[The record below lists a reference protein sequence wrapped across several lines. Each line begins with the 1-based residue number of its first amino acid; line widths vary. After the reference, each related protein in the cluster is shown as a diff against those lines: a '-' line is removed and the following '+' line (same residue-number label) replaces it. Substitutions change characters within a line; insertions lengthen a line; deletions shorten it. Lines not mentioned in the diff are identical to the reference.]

1 MKKIIAFGASSS
13 KNSINKVFASHAASL
28 VDGSESIILDL
39 NDFEMPIFSIDRQ
52 DEFGIPDLAFK
63 FKNKIKSCD
72 GIVISFAEHNSSYT
86 AAFKN
91 IFDWISRIEKD
102 VWYNKPM
109 LLLSTS
115 DGKRGGRN
123 VLKMAYSR
131 ISRGITHKIPIF
143 SLPFFYENFKT
154 NVGIIDSDLNLE
166 FKKSLN
172 LFQENLDLYG
182 N

>member
-1 MKKIIAFGASSS
+1 
-13 KNSINKVFASHAASL
+13 
-28 VDGSESIILDL
+28 
-39 NDFEMPIFSIDRQ
+39 
-52 DEFGIPDLAFK
+52 
-63 FKNKIKSCD
+63 
-72 GIVISFAEHNSSYT
+72 
-86 AAFKN
+86 
-91 IFDWISRIEKD
+91 
-102 VWYNKPM
+102 M

-154 NVGIIDSDLNLE
+154 NVGIIDVDSNLE

-182 N
+182 IVLSIWKTRLVETLIMEKY